1 MSNLIKPRTLKGFRD
16 YLPEMMIPRE
26 RLMETARNVY
36 RSYGFV
42 PIDTPALELSEI
54 LCGKGGEETDRQM
67 FRFMNG
73 KRDVAMRFDLTVPLA
88 RFAAEHGS
96 NLGLPFKRYQIA
108 PVWRGERPQAGRFRE
123 FVQCDFD
130 TIGTTSIAS
139 DIETGLVIFDLMKAI
154 GFEKFSIRINN
165 RKVLNGL
172 LEKANLAESSVLVLR
187 ALDKLPKIGRDA
199 VAKEMLETT
208 EASQQQVDEV
218 LKLAD
223 VSGTNAEVLDQ
234 LGPLC
239 GGNELAEE
247 GLGQLREVITAME
260 AVGVTDANLNVDV
273 SIARGLDYYTG
284 TIFETFL
291 DDLPSIGSVCSGG
304 RYDNLAALME
314 TLEMLPKTG
323 TMANVLIAQFS
334 ADQLSTYLQ
343 MAKALRD
350 AGIGTEVF
358 PDAKKLGQ
366 QFKYADRRGFKAVL
380 IAGDDEIAA
389 GKVQVK
395 WLADGSQTELS
406 SAENYREVTEWLKR
420 LGEPSYF
427 PALLEDLQHQ
437 VLVQHF
443 AAGIVRLQRNRSA
456 ADKTLLHVVLTLG
469 IFRFGVVRDDFAVDF
484 DDHVF
489 SFDHDFVV
497 EPLVVLGGSFKAIFH
512 GVQPTGFLGVRLRVV
527 HLAFV
532 SDGWP
537 AGVFEFGV
545 KVNP

>member
-172 LEKANLAESSVLVLR
+172 LAKAGLSEASVLVLR
-187 ALDKLPKIGRDA
+187 ALDKLPKIGREA

-208 EASQQQVDEV
+208 DATQQQVDEV
-218 LKLAD
+218 LKLSE

-234 LGPLC
+234 LEPLC
-239 GGNELAEE
+239 SGSELAQE
-247 GLGQLREVITAME
+247 GLAQLRQVITAMA
-260 AVGVTDANLNVDV
+260 AVGVTDSNLQVDV

-284 TIFETFL
+284 TIYETFL

-304 RYDNLAALME
+304 RYDNLAALYSKQELPGIGASLGLDRLLAAMDQ
-314 TLEMLPKTG
+314 LKMLPETR
-323 TMANVLIAQFS
+323 TTASVLIAQFS
-334 ADQLSTYLQ
+334 DQQLQTYLQ
-343 MAKALRD
+343 MAQALRES
-350 AGIGTEVF
+350 GIATEVF
-358 PDAKKLGQ
+358 PDAKKIAQ
-366 QFKYADRRGFKAVL
+366 QFKYADRRGFDAVL
-380 IAGDDEIAA
+380 IAGDDEIVAE
-389 GKVQVK
+389 KVQVK

-406 SAENYREVTEWLKR
+406 SAENYREVTQWLASR
-420 LGEPSYF
+420 L
-427 PALLEDLQHQ
+427 
-437 VLVQHF
+437 
-443 AAGIVRLQRNRSA
+443 
-456 ADKTLLHVVLTLG
+456 
-469 IFRFGVVRDDFAVDF
+469 
-484 DDHVF
+484 
-489 SFDHDFVV
+489 
-497 EPLVVLGGSFKAIFH
+497 
-512 GVQPTGFLGVRLRVV
+512 
-527 HLAFV
+527 
-532 SDGWP
+532 
-537 AGVFEFGV
+537 
-545 KVNP
+545 